1 MAGGLRHLESRKGNE
16 VTTSKVKVTELAIS
30 NTVTA
35 MIEPLVTLDEA
46 ARILRRSHWTLRED
60 FKAGRMLCVRIGRK
74 LMVEG
79 SELRRIIDA
88 GRQ

>member
-1 MAGGLRHLESRKGNE
+1 M
-16 VTTSKVKVTELAIS
+16 S
-30 NTVTA
+30 NTMTSVL
-35 MIEPLVTLDEA
+35 EPLVTLDEA

-74 LMVEG
+74 LMVE
-79 SELRRIIDA
+79 SNELRRIIEA

>member
-1 MAGGLRHLESRKGNE
+1 VS
-16 VTTSKVKVTELAIS
+16 TSKVKVTELNMS
-30 NTVTA
+30 NTMTSVL
-35 MIEPLVTLDEA
+35 EPLVTLDEA

-74 LMVEG
+74 LMVE
-79 SELRRIIDA
+79 SNELRRIIEA

>member
-1 MAGGLRHLESRKGNE
+1 MSA
-16 VTTSKVKVTELAIS
+16 SKVKVTELDMS
-30 NTVTA
+30 NKVTA
-35 MIEPLVTLDEA
+35 TVEPLITLDEA

-74 LMVEG
+74 LMVE
-79 SELRRIIDA
+79 SNELRMIIEA

>member
-1 MAGGLRHLESRKGNE
+1 MAAQLGHLEPQRGNE
-16 VTTSKVKVTELAIS
+16 VSTSKVKVTELNMS
-30 NTVTA
+30 NTMTSVL
-35 MIEPLVTLDEA
+35 EPLVTLDEA

-74 LMVEG
+74 LMVE
-79 SELRRIIDA
+79 SNELRRIIEA

>member
-1 MAGGLRHLESRKGNE
+1 MS
-16 VTTSKVKVTELAIS
+16 TSKVKVTELNMS
-30 NTVTA
+30 NTMTSVL
-35 MIEPLVTLDEA
+35 EPLVTLDEA

-74 LMVEG
+74 LMVE
-79 SELRRIIDA
+79 SNELRRIIEA